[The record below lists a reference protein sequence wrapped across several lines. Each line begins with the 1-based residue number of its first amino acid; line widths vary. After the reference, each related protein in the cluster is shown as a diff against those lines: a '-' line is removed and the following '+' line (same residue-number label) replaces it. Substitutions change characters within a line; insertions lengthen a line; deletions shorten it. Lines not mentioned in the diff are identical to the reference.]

1 MSRFFFENLETRA
14 FVLVLKTQNAFSYL
28 CTPKMS
34 PWGRA
39 ERFDRRLSLPI

>member
-14 FVLVLKTQNAFSYL
+14 FLLKTQNAFSYL
-28 CTPKMS
+28 CTPNMS